1 MNTVDRLLDQARH
14 LGVRLESNGPKL
26 RVFAPDNLADTDWI
40 KLQRDLIE
48 HKPAI
53 LRMLRT
59 KAADWDD
66 LSAQRWGPA
75 VDDPTPGIII
85 DRSDPARLSA
95 ALATLDPNQ
104 PGDAW
109 EPAWLDDPTASVS
122 WSDVQ
127 KTVAEAA
134 EWNEVLRTGTHK
146 PGTTYR

>member
-1 MNTVDRLLDQARH
+1 MTTADYVLDQARQ
-14 LGVRLESNGPKL
+14 LGVGLEANGPKL
-26 RVFAPDNLADTDWI
+26 RVFVPEDIAEDDWST
-40 KLQRDLIE
+40 LQAELLT

-53 LRMLRT
+53 LRLLAPPHT
-59 KAADWDD
+59 PWHE
-66 LSAQRWGPA
+66 LSLQRWGPS
-75 VDDPTPGIII
+75 VNDPTSGIII
-85 DRSDPARLSA
+85 DHPDPDRLAA
-95 ALATLDPNQ
+95 ALSTLDPNQ